1 MRVEARGP
9 RRKRR
14 EYTARE
20 STMKQI
26 SATGIAIA
34 VLSIGLLAF
43 LHHFA
48 PDPPLSA
55 DEIEFLIGVCAV
67 AVVSVRWVTRR
78 LRWHEVRP

>member
-1 MRVEARGP
+1 
-9 RRKRR
+9 
-14 EYTARE
+14 
-20 STMKQI
+20 MKHM

-34 VLSIGLLAF
+34 VLSIALLAF
-43 LHHFA
+43 LQHFA

-67 AVVSVRWVTRR
+67 AVVSVSWFARR